1 MADKAAE
8 ERFALKNGELFTLV
22 KVRSIHFSKHLLR
35 CPTALHRKGFGSTF
49 YTKGGIN
56 LHLLQLLHLLHA
68 VASVATVANSTY
80 PMRRYSFGEMPI
92 RRLKYLPK
100 KVCEGKFK

>member
-1 MADKAAE
+1 MEDKAAE

-49 YTKGGIN
+49 YTKGGRN
-56 LHLLQLLHLLHA
+56 LHLLHA
-68 VASVATVANSTY
+68 VATVANSTY

-92 RRLKYLPK
+92 RRLKYLQK
-100 KVCEGKFK
+100 KVCDGKFR

>member
-49 YTKGGIN
+49 YTKGGRN
-56 LHLLQLLHLLHA
+56 LHLLHLLQRVA
-68 VASVATVANSTY
+68 TVATVATVASVAN
-80 PMRRYSFGEMPI
+80 
-92 RRLKYLPK
+92 LPEVK
-100 KVCEGKFK
+100 

>member
-1 MADKAAE
+1 MEDKAAE

-56 LHLLQLLHLLHA
+56 LHLLHLLQLLHA
-68 VASVATVANSTY
+68 VADVANLTY